1 MGPRLS
7 SCVQSI
13 PTSHHNPFCCP
24 GFKINPC
31 ALISCRKFI
40 DLFILE
46 ESSYEKDVSF
56 KVHIGEPRL
65 APGEFWPHGGK
76 RYVPKEPRNP
86 IRNPKVLRIPPTR
99 NANQLRESSPASVHR
114 RRHKFLSVLLRS
126 STCDTRDTNT
136 SAPKLLAPYPHLPR
150 PQLQPLL
157 TLSLWPRILKT
168 GGKAQK
174 WTRTEKRNENF
185 INWKFQ
191 FELNQIVTWFRMS
204 FRILSPH
211 GFFYTFWS
219 LICVLYASR
228 FHSLP

>member
-174 WTRTEKRNENF
+174 WTRTEKKTKTLLIGNSNLNWTKLLPGFVCLFASYRLMGSF
-185 INWKFQ
+185 ILFG
-191 FELNQIVTWFRMS
+191 L
-204 FRILSPH
+204 
-211 GFFYTFWS
+211 
-219 LICVLYASR
+219 
-228 FHSLP
+228 